1 VREPRSTDAR
11 THRTDPPNMPLPNYA
26 RSCIPFA
33 AFVAASYALP
43 TYAQLSTCVNIPEP
57 AARLA
62 CYDAAAGREGAGSR
76 AVPAPDVAGAP
87 PAVGPQTAKPSFL
100 EERWEV
106 GAGEKRGIL
115 NLRPHRPIYGLIHW
129 TSDKNDRPSSPTRPF
144 DLSEPVDLDS
154 IEGKIQL
161 SFKTKVAEGLLG
173 TRSDLWFGYSQVSY
187 WQVGNR
193 DQSSPFRET
202 NYEPEATWIVPVDW
216 SLGGLRMR
224 FLGLTLNHQSNGQ
237 GGSLSR
243 SWNRL
248 IGEAAAEYGPW
259 SFHVRPWTRV
269 FSSSGEQND
278 NPDIKDFIG
287 RGELVVAWRRDG
299 HVVTATGRHTL
310 RGDERSR
317 GSLRLDW
324 AFPLAGSLNGHVQ
337 VFSGYGLNLI
347 DYNHRQTTIGLGFS
361 FLD

>member
-1 VREPRSTDAR
+1 
-11 THRTDPPNMPLPNYA
+11 MPLPDHL
-26 RSCIPFA
+26 RWCTPCA
-33 AFVAASYALP
+33 AFVALSCALP
-43 TYAQLSTCVNIPEP
+43 THAQLSTCVNIPEP
-57 AARLA
+57 EARLA
-62 CYDAAAGREGAGSR
+62 CYDAAAGRDAGGPT
-76 AVPAPDVAGAP
+76 AAPAP
-87 PAVGPQTAKPSFL
+87 PAIGAAPVTASETAKPSFL

-106 GAGEKRGIL
+106 GTAQKRGIF
-115 NLRPHRPIYGLIHW
+115 NLRPHRPIYGLVHW
-129 TSDKNDRPSSPTRPF
+129 TSDKNDVPNSPTRAF
-144 DLSEPVDLDS
+144 DFPRPVDLDS
-154 IEGKIQL
+154 VEGKIQL
-161 SFKTKVAEGLLG
+161 SFKTKLAEGLLG
-173 TRSDLWFGYSQVSY
+173 TRSDLWFGYTQVSY

-216 SLGGLRMR
+216 GLGGLRMR

-248 IGEAAAEYGPW
+248 IGEAAADYGPW
-259 SFHVRPWTRV
+259 SFHVRPWTRA
-269 FSSSGEQND
+269 FASSGERDD
-278 NPDIKDFIG
+278 NPDIEDYAG

-337 VFSGYGLNLI
+337 IFSGYGLNLI

>member
-1 VREPRSTDAR
+1 
-11 THRTDPPNMPLPNYA
+11 L
-26 RSCIPFA
+26 A
-33 AFVAASYALP
+33 AAIAASFAMP
-43 TYAQLSTCVNIPEP
+43 SHAQLSTCTSIADP

-62 CYDAAAGREGAGSR
+62 CYDALAGRQSA
-76 AVPAPDVAGAP
+76 APAQTQVPPVDAPAPITEPLAAR
-87 PAVGPQTAKPSFL
+87 PSFL
-100 EERWEV
+100 EERWELRP
-106 GAGEKRGIL
+106 ADKRGVF

-129 TSDKNDRPSSPTRPF
+129 TSDKNQQPGSPTRAF
-144 DLSEPVDLDS
+144 DLPRPLDLDS
-154 IEGKIQL
+154 VEGKIQF
-161 SFKTKVAEGLLG
+161 SFKTKLAEGLLG

-202 NYEPEATWIVPVDW
+202 NYEPEATWIVPVEW
-216 SLGGLRMR
+216 GVGGMRMR

-269 FSSSGEQND
+269 FESSGNRND
-278 NPDIKDFIG
+278 NPDIEDYAG
-287 RGELVVAWRRDG
+287 RGELALAWRRDG
-299 HVVTATGRHTL
+299 HVVTATARHTL
-310 RGDERSR
+310 RTDERSR

-337 VFSGYGLNLI
+337 IFSGYGLNLI

>member
-1 VREPRSTDAR
+1 MDSKHMT
-11 THRTDPPNMPLPNYA
+11 LPKYA
-26 RSCIPFA
+26 RCCIPF
-33 AFVAASYALP
+33 VAAVAVSFAAP
-43 TYAQLSTCVNIPEP
+43 SHAQLSTCVHIADA

-62 CYDAAAGREGAGSR
+62 CYDGVAGREGGPA
-76 AVPAPDVAGAP
+76 ATQVPPVAAAAPATEST
-87 PAVGPQTAKPSFL
+87 TAKPSFL
-100 EERWEV
+100 EERWELRP
-106 GAGEKRGIL
+106 GEKRGVF

-129 TSDKNDRPSSPTRPF
+129 TSDKNEQPSSPTRAF
-144 DLSEPVDLDS
+144 GLAGPVDLDS
-154 IEGKIQL
+154 LEGKIQL
-161 SFKTKVAEGLLG
+161 SFKTKLAESLLG

-187 WQVGNR
+187 WQIGNR
-193 DQSSPFRET
+193 SQSSPFRET
-202 NYEPEATWIVPVDW
+202 NYEPETTLIVPVDW
-216 SLGGLRMR
+216 GAGGLRMR

-269 FSSSGEQND
+269 FESSGERND
-278 NPDIKDFIG
+278 NPDIEDYVG

-299 HVVTATGRHTL
+299 HVVSATGRHTL

-337 VFSGYGLNLI
+337 IFSGYGLNLI